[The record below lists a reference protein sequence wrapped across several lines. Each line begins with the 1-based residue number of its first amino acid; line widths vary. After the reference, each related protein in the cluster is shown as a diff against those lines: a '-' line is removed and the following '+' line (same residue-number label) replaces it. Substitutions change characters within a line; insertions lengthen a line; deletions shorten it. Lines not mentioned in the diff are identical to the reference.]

1 MLKTR
6 LNVDGLM
13 EGVRD
18 FCDTIWIITLETC
31 LVEIIKDTMTP
42 ELEGEILD
50 YEILCHT
57 YQKKYIYPPD
67 IERWNEF
74 LSISSFRQ
82 MAQKQCK
89 KETFDIRFRNETFDF
104 EWHKT
109 YINLLAD
116 EDGNIKYV
124 MLTSRCINHIR
135 RSRIIEKA
143 VEREYDY
150 IAYIEA
156 DKNSYIVYASNKES
170 NTPLPPIASNNYEQE
185 IMEFHNRYV
194 PEEGRER
201 LTQKLS
207 LANVTKILQESGE
220 YIVYCKVI
228 EKDEIRDKKLRYSYY
243 DKKQNILILTR
254 TDITE
259 IREEKR
265 QRLLLENALQAAT
278 VANQAKSEFLSRM
291 SHDIR
296 TPMNAIIGMTAIANM
311 HLDDK
316 ERIIKCLDS
325 ITISSKL
332 LLSLIN
338 EVLDMSKV
346 ESGRILLAEEEFHM
360 GDLLQNLIVMIQT
373 SIEQKKHDF
382 VIHVN
387 QIKHEELIGDVQRI
401 QQVLLNL
408 LSNAVKYTPEHGKII
423 LDIKEKSCDCE
434 DYSQFEFTIID
445 NGIGMKEEFLNKI
458 FEPFERADDVN
469 IRNIQGTGL
478 GMSISRNI
486 VQKMNGDILV
496 ESTYGEGSKFTA
508 VMQLKH
514 QKEKNSDIE
523 KLNALPVLVV
533 DDDVI
538 TCENTCYNLKE
549 IGMKGEW
556 VLSGEEAIERVKAR
570 HQKGEDYFAVII
582 DLIMPDMNG
591 IETVAEIR
599 KQVGNE
605 IPIIMISAYS
615 WSEYEEKAQ
624 EVGVNDFIC
633 KPLMKSKLYHMMK
646 SFITHEKKEEY
657 QRKKIEN
664 ILGDYSQKRI
674 LVVEDN
680 KLNLEITKELLNETN
695 AQIDTA
701 EDGEI
706 AVKKVKN
713 SSEGYYDLILMDIQM
728 PVMDGITATK
738 IIRSLDR
745 KDAVSLPIIAMSAN
759 TFAEDI
765 YESKKAGMNAHIAKP
780 VDIKNLSEVIKKWI

>member
-360 GDLLQNLIVMIQT
+360 ADLLQNLIVMIQT

-514 QKEKNSDIE
+514 QKEKNS
-523 KLNALPVLVV
+523 
-533 DDDVI
+533 
-538 TCENTCYNLKE
+538 
-549 IGMKGEW
+549 
-556 VLSGEEAIERVKAR
+556 
-570 HQKGEDYFAVII
+570 
-582 DLIMPDMNG
+582 
-591 IETVAEIR
+591 
-599 KQVGNE
+599 
-605 IPIIMISAYS
+605 
-615 WSEYEEKAQ
+615 
-624 EVGVNDFIC
+624 
-633 KPLMKSKLYHMMK
+633 
-646 SFITHEKKEEY
+646 
-657 QRKKIEN
+657 
-664 ILGDYSQKRI
+664 
-674 LVVEDN
+674 
-680 KLNLEITKELLNETN
+680 
-695 AQIDTA
+695 
-701 EDGEI
+701 
-706 AVKKVKN
+706 
-713 SSEGYYDLILMDIQM
+713 SEGYYDLILMDIQM